1 MAWAIFRSI
10 TRAGLLAFILSFFAL
25 TYGHFYEVMEGRV
38 IGSWVIGTDFYTVIF
53 WVLLFS
59 LAIFLLMILPKDY
72 QTLTQI
78 LNIVILTLFAFQLGR
93 IGVFEVQ
100 VAIAK
105 AQTGQE
111 TGETTFLQPADPEN
125 MPDVY
130 FILLDKYGRSDALE
144 DFFDYDNID
153 FIEGLED
160 LGFWLAD
167 CSRSNYAFTVMSL
180 SSELNMDYVN
190 NLTDTPDL
198 KTTSALIQNNKVF
211 QAFEEVGYTTIAFN
225 MGYSWGNMKGS
236 DYYFASYPED
246 IDTWEMDPF
255 ELMYLNS
262 TLGRL
267 LFTQSTEL
275 GAQVTQTDIERKA
288 ARTNLILDVLPKVH
302 ELDGPKFVYAHI
314 INPHPPYVFNADG
327 TINENAEDT
336 TEREAIPPNWRIWN
350 PVFWISWRRY

>member
-1 MAWAIFRSI
+1 MKKALQTFPIYAFLFPVITVMMLVANNLGQMQLSVAWRPLWLSALFTLVVFLVAWAIFRSI
-10 TRAGLLAFILSFFAL
+10 TRAGLLAFILSFFTL

-38 IGSWVIGTDFYTVIF
+38 IGSWVIGTDFYTVII

-59 LAIFLLMILPKDY
+59 LAIFLLMILPKDS
-72 QTLTQI
+72 QTFTQV

-111 TGETTFLQPADPEN
+111 TGETTFLQPAEPDN

-144 DFFDYDNID
+144 DFFDYDNSD

-160 LGFWLAD
+160 LGFWVAD

-180 SSELNMDYVN
+180 SSELNMDYVY

-198 KTTSALIQNNKVF
+198 KTTSALIQK
-211 QAFEEVGYTTIAFN
+211 
-225 MGYSWGNMKGS
+225 
-236 DYYFASYPED
+236 
-246 IDTWEMDPF
+246 
-255 ELMYLNS
+255 
-262 TLGRL
+262 
-267 LFTQSTEL
+267 
-275 GAQVTQTDIERKA
+275 
-288 ARTNLILDVLPKVH
+288 
-302 ELDGPKFVYAHI
+302 
-314 INPHPPYVFNADG
+314 
-327 TINENAEDT
+327 
-336 TEREAIPPNWRIWN
+336 
-350 PVFWISWRRY
+350 